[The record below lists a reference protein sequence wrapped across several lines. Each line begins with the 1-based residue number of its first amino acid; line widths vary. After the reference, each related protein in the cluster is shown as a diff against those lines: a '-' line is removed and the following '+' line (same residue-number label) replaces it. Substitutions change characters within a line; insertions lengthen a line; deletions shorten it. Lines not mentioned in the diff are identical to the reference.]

1 MYIRTDNMEIVN
13 NESINTEYKT
23 KTATEETAG
32 TTRARDI
39 EKLISNNNL
48 LVRDLKKLEEN
59 NSNSESRLIQLKEDL
74 EYVED
79 LYTQLFL
86 LLEDTYE
93 RFQHIQGRMNT
104 DRNSKRRKIEE
115 EKLKIKNQ
123 EVTTEDDI
131 NHIKNMMTTLL
142 DHYDKTLTVN
152 K

>member
-1 MYIRTDNMEIVN
+1 M
-13 NESINTEYKT
+13 K
-23 KTATEETAG
+23 
-32 TTRARDI
+32 
-39 EKLISNNNL
+39 KLISNNNL

-104 DRNSKRRKIEE
+104 GKNSKKDEKSKKKNSKSKIR
-115 EKLKIKNQ
+115 

>member
-1 MYIRTDNMEIVN
+1 MSQLIQNIKLKQQQKKQQELQEQEIL
-13 NESINTEYKT
+13 K
-23 KTATEETAG
+23 
-32 TTRARDI
+32 
-39 EKLISNNNL
+39 KLISNNNL
-48 LVRDLKKLEEN
+48 LIRDLKKLEEN

-104 DRNSKRRKIEE
+104 GKNSKKDEKSKKKNSKSKIR
-115 EKLKIKNQ
+115 

-131 NHIKNMMTTLL
+131 NHIK
-142 DHYDKTLTVN
+142 
-152 K
+152 

>member
-1 MYIRTDNMEIVN
+1 MSQLIQNIKLKQQQKKQQELQEQEIL
-13 NESINTEYKT
+13 K
-23 KTATEETAG
+23 
-32 TTRARDI
+32 
-39 EKLISNNNL
+39 KLISNNNL
-48 LVRDLKKLEEN
+48 LIRDLKKLEEN
-59 NSNSESRLIQLKEDL
+59 NSNSESRLIQLREDL

-93 RFQHIQGRMNT
+93 RFQHIQRRMNT
-104 DRNSKRRKIEE
+104 DKNLKKEEKSKKKNSKSKIR
-115 EKLKIKNQ
+115 

-131 NHIKNMMTTLL
+131 NHIKAMMTTLL

>member
-1 MYIRTDNMEIVN
+1 MSQLIQNIKLKQQQKKQQELQEQEIL
-13 NESINTEYKT
+13 K
-23 KTATEETAG
+23 
-32 TTRARDI
+32 
-39 EKLISNNNL
+39 KLISNNNL
-48 LVRDLKKLEEN
+48 LIRDLKKLEEN

-104 DRNSKRRKIEE
+104 VKNSKKE
-115 EKLKIKNQ
+115 EKSKKKNLKSKIR

-131 NHIKNMMTTLL
+131 NHIKNMITTLL

>member
-1 MYIRTDNMEIVN
+1 MSQLIQNIKQKQQQKKQQDQKEKEILN
-13 NESINTEYKT
+13 
-23 KTATEETAG
+23 
-32 TTRARDI
+32 
-39 EKLISNNNL
+39 KLISNNNL
-48 LVRDLKKLEEN
+48 LIRDLKKLEEN

-93 RFQHIQGRMNT
+93 RFQHIQRRMNT
-104 DRNSKRRKIEE
+104 GKNSKKDEKSKKKNSKSKIR
-115 EKLKIKNQ
+115 

>member
-1 MYIRTDNMEIVN
+1 MSQLIQNIKLKQQQKKQQELQEQEIL
-13 NESINTEYKT
+13 K
-23 KTATEETAG
+23 
-32 TTRARDI
+32 
-39 EKLISNNNL
+39 KLISNNNL

-104 DRNSKRRKIEE
+104 DKNSKKE
-115 EKLKIKNQ
+115 EKSKKKNLKSKIR

>member
-1 MYIRTDNMEIVN
+1 MSQLIQNIKLKQQQKKQQELQEQEML
-13 NESINTEYKT
+13 K
-23 KTATEETAG
+23 
-32 TTRARDI
+32 
-39 EKLISNNNL
+39 KLISNNNL

-104 DRNSKRRKIEE
+104 GKNSKKDEKSKKKNSKSKIR
-115 EKLKIKNQ
+115 